1 MTISEKVAHLKGI
14 MDGMELDL
22 STREGKI
29 LSAVVDILDDLAM
42 DVADIQDE
50 QEAIADYVDERDYD
64 LGEVEEYLFEDDDD
78 DDELDCDFVEATC
91 PDCGKSFCFEAD
103 ADPED
108 VVCPHCGGHFTCVC
122 QCDEDGADCA
132 SCVRLNDDE
141 KE

>member
-50 QEAIADYVDERDYD
+50 QEAIADYVDELDYD

-91 PDCGKSFCFEAD
+91 PDCGKSFCF
-103 ADPED
+103 
-108 VVCPHCGGHFTCVC
+108 TCVC